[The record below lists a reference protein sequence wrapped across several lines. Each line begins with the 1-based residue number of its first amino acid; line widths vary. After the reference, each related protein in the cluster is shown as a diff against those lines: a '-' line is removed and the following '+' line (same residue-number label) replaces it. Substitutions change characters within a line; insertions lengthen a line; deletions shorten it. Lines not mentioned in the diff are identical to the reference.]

1 MGEGVALYRIVIVDD
16 DSRFVDYMK
25 EIILKCNINM
35 EDITFEEFYSGE
47 EFVAQLNMLSN
58 CDLLILDMQMKKMD
72 GHATARK
79 FRERF
84 PHSVLVFCSGVSHP
98 TDESFKVTPFRYLL
112 KDYTEQV
119 MIMEMNAIIRQM
131 QSIVK
136 APVIMGRNHD
146 SFISLASDDIM
157 YIENSKAGSIIHL
170 CRDRISD
177 FKYQVNTKRKLADLY
192 KELKDCHFE
201 YAHNSYLVNLKY
213 VTKLFSQGYIQLKD
227 GTELNVSRSKMQN
240 FRNVLTALLSK
251 KYDY

>member
-16 DSRFVDYMK
+16 ASRFVDYMK

-79 FRERF
+79 FRHRF
-84 PHSVLVFCSGVSHP
+84 PHSVLVYCSGVSHP

-157 YIENSKAGSIIHL
+157 YIENSKAGSIMHL

-177 FKYQVNTKRKLADLY
+177 FKYQVNTKRK
-192 KELKDCHFE
+192 
-201 YAHNSYLVNLKY
+201 
-213 VTKLFSQGYIQLKD
+213 
-227 GTELNVSRSKMQN
+227 
-240 FRNVLTALLSK
+240 
-251 KYDY
+251 